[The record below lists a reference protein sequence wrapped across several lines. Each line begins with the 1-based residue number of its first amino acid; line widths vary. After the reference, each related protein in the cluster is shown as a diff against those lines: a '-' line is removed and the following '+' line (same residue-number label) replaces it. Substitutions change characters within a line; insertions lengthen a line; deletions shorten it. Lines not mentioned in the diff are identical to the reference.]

1 MRPPIRLTVTILV
14 LIGLVLAQV
23 GCTRRDGETGDEGAQ
38 PAPAESPG
46 GEGLPMR
53 VTRAG
58 RERQAETPGES
69 RSAAGSSAD
78 AEVRGA
84 DPIAADVAIDPR
96 DEAFAAHRLA
106 ATPRY
111 PADFVIGSL
120 RTSGLARLESAA
132 RAYAR
137 SFLATLLKEGEPPE
151 DAFLEPAPGAR
162 AVVDDLVA
170 SALPADGL
178 RVGRPLVLA
187 GGEMSVPYRVL
198 GAELS
203 AQGEVILELADG
215 QWYTSDIQVVTSSP
229 GVDAQFDPARDS
241 PRW

>member
-1 MRPPIRLTVTILV
+1 MRPPIRFTLTVLV

-23 GCTRRDGETGDEGAQ
+23 GCTRRDGEPGDEGA
-38 PAPAESPG
+38 PAAAAESPD

-58 RERQAETPGES
+58 RERQAEASGESGSPGE
-69 RSAAGSSAD
+69 ASAD
-78 AEVRGA
+78 GDARGA
-84 DPIAADVAIDPR
+84 DPVAADVAIDPR

-120 RTSGLARLESAA
+120 RTSGLSRLESAA
-132 RAYAR
+132 RAYAQG
-137 SFLATLLKEGEPPE
+137 FLATLLEEGEPPE
-151 DAFLEPAPGAR
+151 DAFLEPAPGTR

-170 SALPADGL
+170 SALPPDGL
-178 RVGRPLVLA
+178 RVGRPVMLA
-187 GGEMSVPYRVL
+187 GGETSIPYRVL

-203 AQGEVILELADG
+203 AHGEVILELADG

-229 GVDAQFDPARDS
+229 GAEAQFDPARDS